1 MKTHKWLVIGAGGMA
16 GNWLR
21 RFLPAHGERVQISGI
36 VDVNADVLEVA
47 RHDLGLRADQCF
59 TKMTEAFDT
68 VDADAVAIVV
78 PPQFLPSRSGG
89 ERVPS
94 RPADPFG
101 ETDSGHVGGRQ
112 CNRAGRRSGRGAHGG
127 DAELPL
133 HPADPNSQEGA

>member
-21 RFLPAHGERVQISGI
+21 RFLPAHGERVQIAGI
-36 VDVNADVLEVA
+36 VDVNADVLEIA

-78 PPQFLPSRSGG
+78 PRNSIAKQSRT
-89 ERVPS
+89 RAVAL
-94 RPADPFG
+94 ADPFG
-101 ETDSGHVGGRQ
+101 ETDSWHVGGRQ
-112 CNRAGRRSGRGAHGG
+112 CNRAGRRPRRGAHGG